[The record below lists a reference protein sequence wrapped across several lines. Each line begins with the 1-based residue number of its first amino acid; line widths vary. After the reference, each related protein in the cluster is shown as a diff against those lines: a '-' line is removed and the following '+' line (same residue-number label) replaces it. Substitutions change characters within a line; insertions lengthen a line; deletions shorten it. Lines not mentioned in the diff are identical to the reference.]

1 MHSEKVLFM
10 RIFLSVLILIFSL
23 HFSSKA
29 DDIRDFAIEGI
40 SIGDSLLL
48 YSSEKE
54 IKENM
59 ITDYNS
65 KKYSRYSFREINSNS
80 LDQYDD
86 IQVHFQTNDKNYII
100 VSISGGIYNEN
111 KFDECL
117 KLKEEVIKE
126 ISEIFPNSD
135 KQDGGTSSWYEADPT
150 GKTIT
155 SQYFFYLGPEEYT
168 DYIEAACYDWGAE
181 AAEKYNAGD
190 HFKLALIEKTF
201 GKWLSIDAWK

>member
-1 MHSEKVLFM
+1 M
-10 RIFLSVLILIFSL
+10 
-23 HFSSKA
+23 
-29 DDIRDFAIEGI
+29 
-40 SIGDSLLL
+40 L

-86 IQVHFQTNDKNYII
+86 IQVHFKTNDKNYII

-126 ISEIFPNSD
+126 ISEIFPKSD
-135 KQDGGTSSWYEADPT
+135 KKDGGTSPWYEADST

-168 DYIEAACYDWGAE
+168 DYIEVACYDWGAE